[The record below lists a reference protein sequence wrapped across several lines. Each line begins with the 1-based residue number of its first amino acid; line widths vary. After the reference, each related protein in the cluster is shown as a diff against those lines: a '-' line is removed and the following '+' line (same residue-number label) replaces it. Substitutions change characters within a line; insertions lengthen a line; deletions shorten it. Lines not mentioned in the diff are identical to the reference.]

1 MSINFERKMTMKQR
15 LKRLNRGIVLGVLV
29 MLAFAIYI
37 TVDNAMF
44 KSKEKDEIEKVISG
58 FVNDAAQACVYTGS
72 ATDKDSIL
80 NFYDKQADPGCKD
93 ALNKY
98 WDHSEALE
106 KYNEASLF
114 GEYYT
119 TKDDIVQEMTPLRD
133 YMDNGYAT
141 PSVMSYFSKID
152 CTTTIES
159 LKRNGAG
166 ATAIITV
173 RYDATGS
180 GVPILVCPVGVD
192 YIEAGSGSQVSTSE
206 SYRIEL
212 YKQDGEWKIVGST
225 WN

>member
-1 MSINFERKMTMKQR
+1 MKHR
-15 LKRLNRGIVLGVLV
+15 LKRLNRGIVLGILV
-29 MLAFAIYI
+29 VIAFVIYLA
-37 TVDNAMF
+37 VDNAVF
-44 KSKEKDEIEKVISG
+44 KSKEKDEIESVISG
-58 FVNDAAQACVYTGS
+58 FVSDAAQACVYTGS
-72 ATDKDSIL
+72 AKDKESIL
-80 NFYDKQADPGCKD
+80 TFYERQAEAGCKD

-98 WDHSEALE
+98 WEHSDALE

-119 TKDDIVQEMTPLRD
+119 TKDDIEQEMTPLRD
-133 YMDNGYAT
+133 YMDYGDNT
-141 PSVMSYFSKID
+141 PAVMPYYSAID

-159 LKRNGAG
+159 IKRNGAG

-180 GVPILVCPVGVD
+180 GVPILVSPIGVN

-212 YKQDGEWKIVGST
+212 YKQDGQWKIVGST
-225 WN
+225 WY

>member
-1 MSINFERKMTMKQR
+1 MKQR

-37 TVDNAMF
+37 TVDNAVF
-44 KSKEKDEIEKVISG
+44 KSKEKDEIERVISG
-58 FVNDAAQACVYTGS
+58 FVNDAAQACVYTGG
-72 ATDKDSIL
+72 AADKDSIL
-80 NFYDKQADPGCKD
+80 NFYERQAEAGCKD

-119 TKDDIVQEMTPLRD
+119 TKDDIVQEITPLRD

-141 PSVMSYFSKID
+141 PSVMPYYSKID

-159 LKRNGAG
+159 IKRNGAG

-180 GVPILVCPVGVD
+180 GVPILVCPVGVN
-192 YIEAGSGSQVSTSE
+192 YVEAGSGSQVSTSE